1 MRLNKNILIYP
12 LICATLFSFGSQSIS
27 ATDIYSNLS
36 LSEKNKII
44 EKKMEYAKTDPAYIP
59 FVLTSAGLFSNQ
71 TVAGSLMV
79 QETVVGDITSSFMAC
94 GHYQAGSIMVRILSF
109 NLDALA
115 PDFWKNSLSKALA
128 SRKACGFFD
137 NPIEITGDTNERA

>member
-1 MRLNKNILIYP
+1 MKLNKNILIYP
-12 LICATLFSFGSQSIS
+12 LICATIFSFGSQSIS

-71 TVAGSLMV
+71 TVAGSLMI
-79 QETVVGDITSSFMAC
+79 QED
-94 GHYQAGSIMVRILSF
+94 
-109 NLDALA
+109 
-115 PDFWKNSLSKALA
+115 
-128 SRKACGFFD
+128 
-137 NPIEITGDTNERA
+137 